1 MTAETS
7 PWTGMLALTTTGYIA
22 LAWVVTFGVV
32 ALYAAWILHRGR
44 ELSRRVPEDERRW
57 M

>member
-1 MTAETS
+1 MSTN
-7 PWTGMLALTTTGYIA
+7 GYIA
-22 LAWVVTFGVV
+22 VAWLVTFLTIAVY
-32 ALYAAWILHRGR
+32 ALWVLRRGR